1 MQKYL
6 QAHWNYLMFEICYLI
21 LEVSDVL
28 AGVCVV
34 ELTLDLSFLF
44 LNGKKERK
52 GMREFL
58 CNHLELLAIIY
69 KIISSVNKK

>member
-1 MQKYL
+1 
-6 QAHWNYLMFEICYLI
+6 MFEICYLI

-52 GMREFL
+52 GMREYA
-58 CNHLELLAIIY
+58 NHH
-69 KIISSVNKK
+69 

>member
-1 MQKYL
+1 
-6 QAHWNYLMFEICYLI
+6 MFEICYLI

-44 LNGKKERK
+44 LNGKKKERK
-52 GMREFL
+52 GMREYA
-58 CNHLELLAIIY
+58 NHLEQLATIY
-69 KIISSVNKK
+69 KSISSIK